1 MIFLKDNDEQL
12 IKRTSQ
18 HEIQLMLLRLFT
30 VYVSF
35 MLKVR
40 LNEREQYIHLSL
52 TAAKQLDESNVV
64 NYCLYALKIVYK
76 YLLKQPIDENLLND
90 QTISSPSGTIIS
102 TSNAQTSVTSTMT
115 LLKSGNQQTVP
126 DLSPFFYKQYTKHH
140 ANDVFEA
147 YPELLAEIATRLPYQ
162 VS

>member
-1 MIFLKDNDEQL
+1 QNNTNDL

-40 LNEREQYIHLSL
+40 DNEREQYLHLSL
-52 TAAKQLDESNVV
+52 TAAKQLEESNVV
-64 NYCLYALKIVYK
+64 NYCLYALQIVYK
-76 YLLKQPIDENLLND
+76 YLLKQPIDENLLNE
-90 QTISSPSGTIIS
+90 QTMLSPSGTTTS
-102 TSNAQTSVTSTMT
+102 TTNTQTSSISIMT
-115 LLKSGNQQTVP
+115 LLKPINQQSLP

-147 YPELLAEIATRLPYQ
+147 YPELL
-162 VS
+162 

>member
-1 MIFLKDNDEQL
+1 MTFLKDNNQDL
-12 IKRTSQ
+12 IERTSQ

-40 LNEREQYIHLSL
+40 MNEREQYLHLSL
-52 TAAKQLDESNVV
+52 TAAKQLDQSNVI
-64 NYCLYALKIVYK
+64 NYCLHALKIVYK
-76 YLLKQPIDENLLND
+76 YLLKQPIDENLLNE
-90 QTISSPSGTIIS
+90 QTILSPSGTTTSTTNTQISS
-102 TSNAQTSVTSTMT
+102 TSMMT
-115 LLKSGNQQTVP
+115 LLKIGNQQLLP